1 VHPFD
6 LAGVAV
12 CQAGGKLKVSGGR
25 STRGF
30 VWDPA
35 SARALGEP
43 FATFTAVHGLAI
55 HDDTIAV
62 ATSDAV
68 IVLDAHATR
77 A

>member
-1 VHPFD
+1 M
-6 LAGVAV
+6 LAS
-12 CQAGGKLKVSGGR
+12 AGDDQTVRL
-25 STRGF
+25 
-30 VWDPA
+30 WDPA